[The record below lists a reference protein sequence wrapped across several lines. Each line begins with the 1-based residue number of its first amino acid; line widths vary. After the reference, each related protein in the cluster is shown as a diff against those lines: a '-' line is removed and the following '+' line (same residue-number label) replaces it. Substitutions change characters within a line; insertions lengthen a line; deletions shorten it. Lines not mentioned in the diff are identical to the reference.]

1 MHAFTFVHRDQ
12 SPLSQMKLQAALYT
26 CALHLWDQGLKKKAA
41 PPTKT
46 HPARLQLNTD
56 TSEQFA
62 EVFFFFMH
70 TFTISIMSYPAR
82 M

>member
-1 MHAFTFVHRDQ
+1 MHAFTFACRDQ
-12 SPLSQMKLQAALYT
+12 SPLSQMKLQAAHYT

-46 HPARLQLNTD
+46 RPARLQLNTD

-62 EVFFFFMH
+62 EVIFLCILLQL
-70 TFTISIMSYPAR
+70 T
-82 M
+82 